1 MIHLFKGSLFHKRLK
16 PKGHQFRYSVFFL
29 GLDLDCLEADIKS
42 FWFFS
47 YNKFNLFSIYDKD
60 YLKDT
65 SVNLRKKVDLL
76 FEQHGYDVEFD
87 KVVLITS
94 ARCLGMQF
102 NPVSFYYCYKNDQVV
117 YVVAEINNTFKER
130 HTYILDNT
138 DNLSSSIMTF
148 SQDKQFYVSP
158 FFNVEGYYKFKLTQ
172 YQTLFSIVI
181 NYFKDNSLLLHA
193 NLEGKRKKLTDLFI
207 LFIILSFPVVGITTF
222 LYILFE
228 AFRLRFFKQISLKE
242 KHKKMHKHTYKS
254 SSPTFLQNLCKGFF
268 LKKLES
274 IKNYC
279 INIQFP
285 SGLVKQ
291 IGDPAASKKLNLRV
305 KDYAFYTRVCF
316 RQEMGLGEAFVLGYW
331 ESDNVKELLAAFL
344 EHKESV
350 DSGVIFI
357 GKFVNVIL
365 KFQHF
370 LNRNSIFK
378 SKKNIHKHYD
388 LGNKFFECFLDS
400 SMLYSCALYP
410 SETATLA
417 EAQEHKMN
425 QIIKKADIKKGMTVL
440 EIGSGW
446 GSMAIEMV
454 KQTGC
459 NVTTVT
465 LSREQFNY
473 VQNRIK
479 ELGLTKNITVLYQD
493 YRKIKGQFDRV
504 ISIEMVEA
512 VGHKYLPVYFKKIND
527 LLTQTGKAVI
537 QAITIR
543 DDVYDNYRKK
553 SDWIRKYIFPG
564 GHLLSVAHIKTLL
577 QDTCLNLS
585 QADTI
590 GLHYVKTLEDWKIM
604 FFEKITEIKKQGFS
618 DEFIRKWHYYF
629 EYSQAGFMQEYIQ
642 DFHLVLTKK

>member
-1 MIHLFKGSLFHKRLK
+1 MIHLFKGSLFHKRFS
-16 PKGHQFRYSVFFL
+16 PKVHQFRYSVFFL
-29 GLDLDCLEADIKS
+29 GLDLDSLEVDIKS

-47 YNKFNLFSIYDKD
+47 YNKFNLFCIYDKD

-65 SVNLRKKVDLL
+65 SLNLRQKVDLL
-76 FEQHGYDVEFD
+76 FEENGYDVDFD
-87 KVVLITS
+87 KVILITS
-94 ARCLGMQF
+94 ARCLGKQF
-102 NPVSFYYCYKNDQVV
+102 NPVNFYYCYKNDQVI
-117 YVVAEINNTFKER
+117 YVVAEVNNTFKER
-130 HTYILDNT
+130 HTYILDNME
-138 DNLSSSIMTF
+138 NLDSSIMSF

-172 YQTLFSIVI
+172 YQRLFVIVI
-181 NYFKDNSLLLHA
+181 NYFKDKSLLLHA
-193 NLEGKRKKLTDLFI
+193 NLEGKRKNLTDSSI
-207 LFIILSFPVVGITTF
+207 LFIIVCFPFVGIVTF
-222 LYILFE
+222 SYILFE
-228 AFRLRFFKQISLKE
+228 AFRLKFLKDITLKE
-242 KHKKMHKHTYKS
+242 KKKRMHKNTYKS
-254 SSPTFLQNLCKGFF
+254 STPTLLQTICKDFF
-268 LKKLES
+268 LKKLDS
-274 IKNYC
+274 IKNCC
-279 INIQFP
+279 IDIHFP

-291 IGDPAASKKLNLRV
+291 IGDPSSSKKLNLRV
-305 KDYAFYTRVCF
+305 KDYAFYTCVCF

-331 ESDNVKELLAAFL
+331 ESDNVKELLATFL
-344 EHKESV
+344 DHKESLG
-350 DSGVIFI
+350 SGFVFI
-357 GKFVNVIL
+357 SKIVNVIL

-410 SETATLA
+410 NKNASLA

-425 QIIKKADIKKGMTVL
+425 QLIKKADIKKEMSVL

-459 NVTTVT
+459 KVTTVT
-465 LSREQFNY
+465 LSREQFKY

-479 ELGLTKNITVLYQD
+479 ELDLAENITVLYQD

-504 ISIEMVEA
+504 VSIEMIEA
-512 VGHKYLPVYFKKIND
+512 VGHKYLPVYFNKINN

-543 DDVYDNYRKK
+543 DDVYDDYRKK

-564 GHLLSVAHIKTLL
+564 GHLPSVGHIKHLL
-577 QDTCLNLS
+577 KETSLTLS
-585 QADTI
+585 QADNI
-590 GLHYVKTLEDWKIM
+590 GLHYVQTLEDWKAM
-604 FFEKITEIKKQGFS
+604 FFQRINDIRKQGFN

-642 DFHLVLTKK
+642 DFHLVFDKK